1 MADGLLLTACGVGL
15 GSRSLLGSV
24 SRLELGGDSQGRRAN
39 WSCMVCA
46 IDVRHGSPPQSMSA
60 RLRLLAIN
68 NRYRE
73 ASNKISVGCTPLLVS
88 MRKRKLRVAPC
99 YSVAHSRCNAK
110 G

>member
-1 MADGLLLTACGVGL
+1 MACCLRLAASASAAAPCSDPFPD
-15 GSRSLLGSV
+15 SSLVETPKGAGRTDRAWFVLSTSV
-24 SRLELGGDSQGRRAN
+24 PARRL
-39 WSCMVCA
+39 
-46 IDVRHGSPPQSMSA
+46 SPCPA
-60 RLRLLAIN
+60 LLRLLAIN

-73 ASNKISVGCTPLLVS
+73 ASIKISVDCTPLLVS